1 MYMKGKRIVIAV
13 LSLILVMSG
22 MSAFGETRNCEAA
35 EGLIPVPDVTY
46 TAVDT
51 EPIHISES
59 KTIKLDGVTIE
70 GTDTDPSPITIEP
83 DCTVNL
89 ILAGENTLTAKAD
102 KDSAGIYVKYGATLN
117 IYAEEG
123 GSLTVTGGQYGAG
136 IGGTRGNKKNPP
148 DVNPGMP
155 GIINI
160 YAGSI
165 FAQGGDR
172 GAGIGAGESASGNE
186 INIYGGMITA
196 LSGAS
201 GAGIGSGYGTSG
213 GASDKVGDYSGG
225 TICIS
230 GGVVRAAAV
239 KFIDGYSFE
248 AMDFYDME
256 SLPEMIYGFGAGIG
270 GGYGAT
276 SGQIIIEGDAD
287 VIAIGGCGGAG
298 IGSGRGTTNIDKY
311 NSNCIPIDIT
321 IRGNAKVVAFA
332 PDDHRNNQGGG
343 AAIGSGRG
351 FNEGNDASKGISILG
366 NAKVT
371 AISENHAAAIGGSWR
386 VKNRRDDSI
395 DYTDPL
401 QIVQPSLLNCASTAT
416 IIAVCDGFVDPINC
430 KVVSGNAGWTTI
442 DNMDLWE
449 QEDIPQSLQGVV
461 RYTVG
466 RMASGEITGL
476 QIPVTANGRR
486 MVAVQIPESEG
497 GVFFTD
503 GDYVLTNNQ
512 EILPWSFLADGTNE
526 HRYVLTGVIPI
537 SYGITYHLNE
547 GTNHEKNPTA
557 YRVLDGAA
565 TLLDPSREGY
575 NFLGWFE
582 KEDLSGDAVT
592 EISVGSI
599 GAKEFWA
606 GWEKKVFDIT
616 WLDEEGNSI
625 RTDRVEYGETPE
637 YTGDTPT
644 KKATAQY
651 SYTFNG
657 WSPGIVPVTEAAE
670 YKAVFYETINTYT
683 VSLDAG
689 DGSGTVKSITKS
701 YGDTIVLSADNYVKE
716 GFEFQGWNT
725 KEDGSGTAYKDKDT
739 VKIEG
744 DLHLYAQWKEIFEYA
759 ATGGKEYVYTGKSG
773 KKMVFTVKRSRA
785 DEQTYGNFLG
795 LYDGD
800 KEVDAANYSTEKG
813 SLILTLSNDWLD
825 SLPVGEHLL
834 TIRFKDGEVK
844 VVLKIEPALAATD
857 ASPTTGDTA
866 TVNMWILLLL
876 ISFGTMAYVSINR
889 AHKKTE
895 NR

>member
-1 MYMKGKRIVIAV
+1 MKGKRIVIAV

-22 MSAFGETRNCEAA
+22 MSVFGETRNCEAA
-35 EGLIPVPDVTY
+35 EGGIPNPDEDY
-46 TAVDT
+46 TGTVAPFTIDGN
-51 EPIHISES
+51 
-59 KTIKLDGVTIE
+59 KTIRLKWVTIE

-83 DCTVNL
+83 GCTVNI
-89 ILAGENTLTAKAD
+89 ILAGENTLTAKTD
-102 KDSAGIYVKYGATLN
+102 KVSAGIYVKYGATLN

-123 GSLTVTGGQYGAG
+123 GSLTVTGGRYGAG
-136 IGGTRGNKKNPP
+136 IGGVG
-148 DVNPGMP
+148 VNQHASPYNQGTPGV
-155 GIINI
+155 ISI
-160 YAGSI
+160 YGGRI
-165 FAQGGDR
+165 VAQGGTE
-172 GAGIGAGESASGNE
+172 GAGIGAGARASGNK
-186 INIYGGMITA
+186 INILGGMITA
-196 LSGAS
+196 LAGNS
-201 GAGIGSGYGTSG
+201 GAGIGSGYSTSG
-213 GASDKVGDYSGG
+213 TTTPGVQAGDFTGG
-225 TICIS
+225 SIHIS

-239 KFIDGYSFE
+239 KFKDGYSFE
-248 AMDFYDME
+248 DLDFYDSD
-256 SLPEMIYGFGAGIG
+256 SLSEMIEANGFGAGIG
-270 GGYGAT
+270 GGYGAA
-276 SGQIIIEGDAD
+276 SGQIIIEGGAD
-287 VIAIGGCGGAG
+287 VIAIGSCGGAG
-298 IGSGRGTTNIDKY
+298 IGSGRGPSNIDKY

-321 IRGNAKVVAFA
+321 IRGNAKVVAFS
-332 PDDHRNNQGGG
+332 PDDDRNNQGGG
-343 AAIGSGRG
+343 AAIGSGSFFNSSNG
-351 FNEGNDASKGISILG
+351 NEGINILDI
-366 NAKVT
+366 AKVT
-371 AISENHAAAIGGSWR
+371 AVSENHAAAIGGSWR
-386 VKNRRDDSI
+386 VKNGRDDSI

-442 DNMDLWE
+442 DNIDLWE
-449 QEDIPQSLQGVV
+449 QEDIPQSLHGVV

-466 RMASGEITGL
+466 RMASGVITGL
-476 QIPVTANGRR
+476 QIPVTANERR

-503 GDYVLTNNQ
+503 GDYVLTNNL

-547 GTNHEKNPTA
+547 GTNHERNPTA

-606 GWEKKVFDIT
+606 GWEKKVFDII

-625 RTDRVEYGETPE
+625 RTDRVEYGETPK

-657 WSPGIVPVTEAAE
+657 WSPEIVPVTEAAE
-670 YKAVFYETINTYT
+670 YKAVFYETINTYM